1 MRIEQE
7 QIHIGD
13 DPMEWLLKTD
23 GTQYA
28 WVTEQYQW
36 GKCYYDADGGITVK
50 SERRQEGDNIV
61 ETYTFTNTTKKRV
74 TVKNIGIY
82 TPFNDNYPD
91 AKTCMTSRCNV
102 HIWPGGKAAYVNAMR
117 MNGVG
122 PHLGLMVT
130 EGEIVDYDV
139 WERGAKKGM
148 SNFRGVFALC
158 PPDMTLKPRQSYRL
172 QWRLFAHNGADFDE
186 QLLRQ
191 GGMIARSDRYVYAVG
206 ETARVEFV
214 TAKGTKTVTRKI
226 AEGDNRVEYK
236 GTHALLLG
244 ISGERE
250 LMEKRIQFILDHQQ
264 MMNPE
269 DPRFGAFMCYDN
281 EGDSIVTNYTRSDL
295 DEGRERVGMGILLAA
310 YGLNDK

>member
-1 MRIEQE
+1 M
-7 QIHIGD
+7 
-13 DPMEWLLKTD
+13 
-23 GTQYA
+23 
-28 WVTEQYQW
+28 

-139 WERGAKKGM
+139 WERGAK
-148 SNFRGVFALC
+148 RHVELPWRLC
-158 PPDMTLKPRQSYRL
+158 PLSARHDAKAQTELPATV
-172 QWRLFAHNGADFDE
+172 AA
-186 QLLRQ
+186 LR
-191 GGMIARSDRYVYAVG
+191 A
-206 ETARVEFV
+206 
-214 TAKGTKTVTRKI
+214 
-226 AEGDNRVEYK
+226 
-236 GTHALLLG
+236 
-244 ISGERE
+244 
-250 LMEKRIQFILDHQQ
+250 
-264 MMNPE
+264 
-269 DPRFGAFMCYDN
+269 
-281 EGDSIVTNYTRSDL
+281 
-295 DEGRERVGMGILLAA
+295 
-310 YGLNDK
+310 

>member
-36 GKCYYDADGGITVK
+36 GQCYYDADGGITVK

-139 WERGAKKGM
+139 WERG
-148 SNFRGVFALC
+148 L
-158 PPDMTLKPRQSYRL
+158 
-172 QWRLFAHNGADFDE
+172 
-186 QLLRQ
+186 
-191 GGMIARSDRYVYAVG
+191 
-206 ETARVEFV
+206 
-214 TAKGTKTVTRKI
+214 
-226 AEGDNRVEYK
+226 
-236 GTHALLLG
+236 
-244 ISGERE
+244 
-250 LMEKRIQFILDHQQ
+250 
-264 MMNPE
+264 NP
-269 DPRFGAFMCYDN
+269 
-281 EGDSIVTNYTRSDL
+281 
-295 DEGRERVGMGILLAA
+295 
-310 YGLNDK
+310 